1 MNRQIVDKVYGA
13 FVNQVPGI
21 RERYKQK
28 RNQTRGLGRINAWIY
43 LLYLNVAYHIFRRKK
58 LGIIEKYP
66 YYESKKLYS
75 EGSESSLSKREAPK
89 TFAKDLATYDV
100 VSFDVFDTLIFRPF
114 SSPADLF
121 FLLGDALEYM
131 DFKRIRQEMEWKA
144 REKKYK
150 QEKHYEVNLDE
161 IYTLLSEETGIAKEK
176 GMALEIELEEK
187 FCFANPY
194 MMKVIK
200 ELRKQKKRIIITSDM
215 YLNTEQIKKLLL
227 KCGYDEFDA
236 YYVSC
241 DIGKSKS
248 SGNLYDEVRHREEN
262 LQGKRLTFVHTGDNF
277 VADIEHAKKHE
288 FSPRH
293 YVNVNAAGEQ
303 YRAED
308 MSAITGSLYRGIVNA
323 HIHNGLKEYS
333 REYEYGYI
341 YGGLFATGYCQ
352 FIHEYVKQHKV
363 DKILFLA
370 RDGYVLKKAYE
381 TLYPEEVDKC
391 RYVYW
396 SRLAATKMSAGY
408 FKYDYFRRFLYHKVN
423 QNYIL
428 KDIVKSMELDDMLEE
443 LCKESGYTEN
453 TILTDKNVDSVKSF
467 FMKYW
472 DKVLKHYEEQ
482 LEAGKQYFKEI
493 LQGSNTAVAVDIGWA
508 GSGAITLNHIVNEIW
523 EMNCPI
529 TGIIA
534 GTNTCHNA
542 EPDAS
547 ETFLQSGKLVSYLY
561 SQRENRDI
569 WKFHDPGKNHN
580 LYWEMLLDAP
590 HGSLKGF
597 YLDESGKWECRLKKE
612 DGNMNNII
620 EVQRGILS
628 FLNEY
633 RKIQNVVG
641 DSLLVSGRDAYAA
654 MVITQEYGNV
664 LFMDGISQL
673 MDRSNME

>member
-1 MNRQIVDKVYGA
+1 
-13 FVNQVPGI
+13 
-21 RERYKQK
+21 
-28 RNQTRGLGRINAWIY
+28 
-43 LLYLNVAYHIFRRKK
+43 
-58 LGIIEKYP
+58 
-66 YYESKKLYS
+66 
-75 EGSESSLSKREAPK
+75 
-89 TFAKDLATYDV
+89 
-100 VSFDVFDTLIFRPF
+100 
-114 SSPADLF
+114 
-121 FLLGDALEYM
+121 
-131 DFKRIRQEMEWKA
+131 
-144 REKKYK
+144 
-150 QEKHYEVNLDE
+150 
-161 IYTLLSEETGIAKEK
+161 
-176 GMALEIELEEK
+176 
-187 FCFANPY
+187 
-194 MMKVIK
+194 
-200 ELRKQKKRIIITSDM
+200 
-215 YLNTEQIKKLLL
+215 
-227 KCGYDEFDA
+227 
-236 YYVSC
+236 
-241 DIGKSKS
+241 
-248 SGNLYDEVRHREEN
+248 
-262 LQGKRLTFVHTGDNF
+262 
-277 VADIEHAKKHE
+277 
-288 FSPRH
+288 
-293 YVNVNAAGEQ
+293 
-303 YRAED
+303 
-308 MSAITGSLYRGIVNA
+308 
-323 HIHNGLKEYS
+323 
-333 REYEYGYI
+333 
-341 YGGLFATGYCQ
+341 
-352 FIHEYVKQHKV
+352 
-363 DKILFLA
+363 
-370 RDGYVLKKAYE
+370 
-381 TLYPEEVDKC
+381 
-391 RYVYW
+391 
-396 SRLAATKMSAGY
+396 MSAGY